1 MSRSKTSTSVCM
13 KALYAPAPALFTR
26 MSTGPSAATNEETAA
41 STATWSVMSA
51 AATAPFPPAAAS
63 TVSSSSLE
71 RAIRASR
78 APRFAARSASDLP
91 MPREAPVMTTTAS
104 RQRSA
109 LIRNLSPPGS
119 GRLQGQDL
127 DDSSEAHP
135 AAGAQRRYA
144 VPAAATTQLVNQ
156 RDEDARSGGGDR
168 VTETD
173 SAAVHVDDR
182 MVEAEDPRARDRHR
196 RERLVDLDEL
206 HVLRAY
212 AGTLE
217 RARHRNRRR
226 EAGPGRLDTSGG
238 PATHDRERRL
248 AVLGGIGLVGD
259 DQRRR
264 PVVQR

>member
-13 KALYAPAPALFTR
+13 NPLYAPAPALFTR
-26 MSTGPSAATNEETAA
+26 MSTGPSVATNEEIAA

-63 TVSSSSLE
+63 TVSSSSLD

-109 LIRNLSPPGS
+109 LIGTLSPPGR
-119 GRLQGQDL
+119 GRLWGQDL
-127 DDSSEAHP
+127 DDSGEAHT
-135 AAGAQRRYA
+135 AAGAQRCYA
-144 VPAAATTQLVNQ
+144 VPAAATSQLVDE
-156 RDEDARSGGGDR
+156 RDEDARTRARDR
-168 VTETD
+168 VAQPNRT
-173 SAAVHVDDR
+173 AVHVDDGV
-182 MVEAEDPRARDRHR
+182 VEAEDPRTRNRHR
-196 RERLVDLDEL
+196 REGLVDLDEL

-217 RARHRNRRR
+217 R
-226 EAGPGRLDTSGG
+226 
-238 PATHDRERRL
+238 
-248 AVLGGIGLVGD
+248 
-259 DQRRR
+259 
-264 PVVQR
+264 